1 MSELK
6 IKLNLKDAGNANII
20 KIAKVSGTVIPSFSA
35 IANSNPFMKNKSKK
49 INKIVIITG
58 YRCNNNCKFCLNIDK
73 RKLADKTTEQ
83 IMKEITWARNKGF
96 SYLELI
102 GGEPT
107 VRPDIVDLIKFASQ
121 LKFENIVMATNGRL
135 FAYKE
140 FAKRIVQAGL
150 TDLIFS
156 IHGHNA
162 DLHDSLTQSDGSFE
176 QIIQGIKNVQ
186 ALGLKRLG
194 TNTTIVKQNYLHL
207 KKIGQLIIKLGF
219 NNSEFIFVDPTY
231 GAANNDFFQFV
242 PKISKIAPHVRQCLE
257 MGRKNKISHWT
268 VRYVPFCHFTGY
280 EDQISEFQ
288 ESKNFHTEHLAPDF
302 TNLDVEN
309 SRKQLAR
316 VKTDRCIGCK
326 DYNICEGIWKDYIKY
341 YGDQEL
347 TPIN

>member
-1 MSELK
+1 
-6 IKLNLKDAGNANII
+6 
-20 KIAKVSGTVIPSFSA
+20 
-35 IANSNPFMKNKSKK
+35 MKSQNKK
-49 INKIVIITG
+49 INKIVIIIG
-58 YRCNNNCKFCLNIDK
+58 YRCNNNCQFCLDIDK
-73 RKLADKTTEQ
+73 RDLADKTTERV
-83 IMKEITWARNKGF
+83 MKEIAWARNKGF
-96 SYLELI
+96 TYLELI

-107 VRPDIVDLIKFASQ
+107 IRSDIVDLIKFASQ

-162 DLHDSLTQSDGSFE
+162 DLHDALTQSKGSFE
-176 QIIQGIKNVQ
+176 QMTQGIKNIQ

-194 TNTTIVKQNYLHL
+194 TNTIIIKQNYSHL
-207 KKIGQLIIKLGF
+207 KEIGRLIIKLGF
-219 NNSEFIFVDPTY
+219 KNSEFIFVDPAY
-231 GAANNDFFQFV
+231 GAANNNFFKFV
-242 PKISKIAPHVRQCLE
+242 PKISKIAPYVRQCLE
-257 MGRKNKISHWT
+257 LGRKNKIPHWT
-268 VRYVPFCHFTGY
+268 VRYVPFCHFIGY

-316 VKTDRCIGCK
+316 VKTDRCNGCRA
-326 DYNICEGIWKDYIKY
+326 YNLCEGIWKDYIKY
-341 YGDQEL
+341 YGDKEL
-347 TPIN
+347 IPIN